1 MDREAGLLRWHVEL
15 GSYGSAT
22 VNVNIVATDSSGGED
37 ADARF
42 DPSAEAV
49 PVYRVAGWRQR
60 APTVVSTD
68 PRLGPAIDRA
78 LADLASLRIVD
89 QEHPDRALTA
99 AGAPWFMTLFGRDS
113 LLTALMTLS
122 FDPDLAGGVLATLA
136 DLQGSTYDPVSDEQP
151 GKIVHELRRQGSG
164 GMFGARQRYY
174 GTVDA
179 TALFVILVGEAWR
192 WGAIGREQLAAL
204 DQPVRRAI
212 AWLEGDGDRNGD
224 GWVDYQRE
232 TGEGLSN
239 QGWKDSW
246 DGVTFADGSLPV
258 PPIALV
264 EVQGYAYAAFLAAAD
279 LEKLHG
285 RDDSRLRLRAQTLRA
300 RFNETF
306 WNSSGWFNLG
316 IDGTGRPIDAL
327 ASNPGHALWTG
338 IADEELARRYLQ
350 WFDDD
355 SMWSGWGIRTL
366 ASTMGAFDP
375 LSYHNGSIWPH
386 DTAICAAGA
395 ARYGRWDLVD
405 RILDAALDAA
415 VHFGGR
421 PPELFAGLARI
432 DVPAP
437 VAYPA
442 SCSPQAWSSAS
453 VPFLLRTS
461 LGLQPGQG
469 PAGLSSQ
476 RSDLAPVS
484 DLAIG
489 GLFAPS
495 GRVDVRVRGGVLDIA
510 STQPPVPNE
519 KSES

>member
-1 MDREAGLLRWHVEL
+1 
-15 GSYGSAT
+15 
-22 VNVNIVATDSSGGED
+22 
-37 ADARF
+37 
-42 DPSAEAV
+42 
-49 PVYRVAGWRQR
+49 
-60 APTVVSTD
+60 
-68 PRLGPAIDRA
+68 
-78 LADLASLRIVD
+78 
-89 QEHPDRALTA
+89 
-99 AGAPWFMTLFGRDS
+99 MTLFGRDS

-122 FDPDLAGGVLATLA
+122 FDPDLASGVLATLA

-192 WGAIGREQLAAL
+192 WGAVGREQLAAL

-316 IDGTGRPIDAL
+316 IDGSGRPIDAL

-432 DVPAP
+432 DVPPRSPIPRRARRKRGP
-437 VAYPA
+437 PPA
-442 SCSPQAWSSAS
+442 CRFCCGRRSDCSPDRGRLDSRRNGATSRRSPTSPSAACS
-453 VPFLLRTS
+453 RRLAASMYAFAVACSTS
-461 LGLQPGQG
+461 P
-469 PAGLSSQ
+469 
-476 RSDLAPVS
+476 R
-484 DLAIG
+484 
-489 GLFAPS
+489 PS
-495 GRVDVRVRGGVLDIA
+495 R
-510 STQPPVPNE
+510 PVPNE